1 MRKIGKSLLII
12 FFYVTYSSLSLIPLI
27 LLNINI
33 ETMPDILYY
42 LYYLITQFIFIL
54 FLYFFYQDEIK
65 KMLLDFKNKYKEYLE
80 LAVRYWVVGLVL
92 MIISNGIISSL
103 TPVELPENEQAV
115 RGLINVIPIIMTSL
129 ILFTAPIIEE
139 FIYRKVLYDLIP
151 FKALYIII
159 SSLTF
164 GLAHVLGMASS
175 LFSYLYLIP
184 YAILGAIFA
193 IAYVKTKNI
202 FVTISMHFV
211 HNLFTIIT
219 IFLMKWG
226 VLWKKLIYW

>member
-1 MRKIGKSLLII
+1 MKKIGKSLLII

-42 LYYLITQFIFIL
+42 LYYLIMQFIFIL
-54 FLYFFYQDEIK
+54 FLYFFFQDEIK
-65 KMLLDFKNKYKEYLE
+65 KMLVDFKNKYKEYLE
-80 LAVRYWVVGLVL
+80 LAIRYWVVGLVL

-103 TPVELPENEQAV
+103 TPVELPENEEAV

-151 FKALYIII
+151 FKILYIII

-164 GLAHVLGMASS
+164 GLAHVLGIASS

-193 IAYVKTKNI
+193 IAYIKTKNI

-226 VLWKKLIYW
+226 VLWKKLIY